1 MFQFARSFNSS
12 IHYRDIIGVAETGSG
27 KTCAFLL
34 PLLVWI
40 QSLPKADVIAEADLV
55 SSIVLGWWKSWS
67 KVA

>member
-1 MFQFARSFNSS
+1 M
-12 IHYRDIIGVAETGSG
+12 AETGSG

-55 SSIVLGWWKSWS
+55 SITSKNWS

>member
-1 MFQFARSFNSS
+1 MMMIQVAMSFNSS

-55 SSIVLGWWKSWS
+55 SFQSKNWS